1 MDKEKEQKLIKE
13 LCQSIAD
20 DLDFYDYPKNNRE
33 DNMEK
38 VILKSKVEKDHI
50 TDQVSLASDFAWTGE
65 NEFEVPMFEM
75 PKDFGIGLIVGPS
88 GSGKSS
94 ILKQLNLKEDTFDWD
109 PNKAVCSHFE
119 TYDEASEKLGAV
131 ALNSIPDILKPYQT
145 LSTGQK
151 FRAHMARALRSGA
164 VVDEFTSVV
173 DRNVAKALSNSV
185 RKYVDRKDLKNIVLV
200 GCHYDILEYL
210 NPDWIYDTK
219 TKTLT
224 TERNARRRPPIT
236 LSVRKAN
243 KESWEVF
250 KQHHY
255 LTSSIPNNTP
265 HAYLYYWG
273 KELIGFGSLN
283 AFPHP
288 KLKACM
294 NIGRVVVF
302 PDFQGLG
309 FGYKIIENLAQIATH
324 NYSYTTNHY
333 GRCKIVTAIP
343 ALQAKLM
350 SSPDWQ
356 FIKGS
361 DVRKEHKDT
370 GRKFGGYDASYYEK
384 HLHRTTKAFHYIGH
398 KGFKDTTNL
407 VEDKLSDAKGNVFL
421 DNPPVV
427 NNENNYQKEV

>member
-1 MDKEKEQKLIKE
+1 MT
-13 LCQSIAD
+13 
-20 DLDFYDYPKNNRE
+20 
-33 DNMEK
+33 
-38 VILKSKVEKDHI
+38 ILKSKVERDAI

-65 NEFEVPMFEM
+65 NTFTVPEFDM
-75 PKDFGIGLIVGPS
+75 PKDFSIGVITGPS
-88 GSGKSS
+88 GTGKSS
-94 ILKQLNLKEDTFDWD
+94 ILKQIGRSETKVEWD
-109 PNKAVCSHFE
+109 PNKAVCSHFNSFE
-119 TYDEASEKLGAV
+119 EASEKLGAV
-131 ALNSIPDILKPYQT
+131 ALNSIPDILKPYHT

-151 FRAHMARALRSGA
+151 ARADVARVLESGA
-164 VVDEFTSVV
+164 TIDEFTSTV
-173 DRNVAKALSNSV
+173 DRNVGLAMANSI
-185 RKYVDRKDLKNIVLV
+185 RKYVDRKGLKNILLV
-200 GCHYDILEYL
+200 SCHRDFIEYL
-210 NPDWIYDTK
+210 NPDFVYDTK
-219 TKTLT
+219 TSDLQVG
-224 TERNARRRPPIT
+224 RLARKRPAID
-236 LSVRKAN
+236 LSIVKAN

-250 KQHHY
+250 KSHHY
-255 LTSSIPNNTP
+255 LTGSIPNNTP

-398 KGFKDTTNL
+398 KGFKDISNL
-407 VEDKLSDAKGNVFL
+407 VEDKLSDAKGNIFL
-421 DNPPVV
+421 DNPPIA
-427 NNENNYQKEV
+427 NKENNYQKEV